1 MTKVSQVAPLYNSDR
16 QQDKAERREAV
27 CNQVLDQIDTGFDQ
41 CMLMHGLHGFGMVGA
56 GQNFNGHVVSGNGKD
71 FLAGQ
76 PLRRAQLA
84 PRLAGHVF
92 VVVRHEEAAPTSI
105 NSNGVTRL
113 QTNVDC
119 VHCVFQVVAGH
130 GSPRLQIGTA
140 VVARGINADAPRDHG
155 RGVFDAQVIKPEIAN
170 LIHSAAFSASSPV

>member
-1 MTKVSQVAPLYNSDR
+1 
-16 QQDKAERREAV
+16 
-27 CNQVLDQIDTGFDQ
+27 
-41 CMLMHGLHGFGMVGA
+41 MLMHGLHGFGVVGA

-92 VVVRHEEAAPTSI
+92 VVVRHEEAAPTSKFKRRHPSP
-105 NSNGVTRL
+105 NQRRL
-113 QTNVDC
+113 RPLRIPGRRGLRL
-119 VHCVFQVVAGH
+119 A
-130 GSPRLQIGTA
+130 SPPKGTA
-140 VVARGINADAPRDHG
+140 VEARGINADAPRDHG
-155 RGVFDAQVIKPEIAN
+155 RGVFDAQVIKPEIAD